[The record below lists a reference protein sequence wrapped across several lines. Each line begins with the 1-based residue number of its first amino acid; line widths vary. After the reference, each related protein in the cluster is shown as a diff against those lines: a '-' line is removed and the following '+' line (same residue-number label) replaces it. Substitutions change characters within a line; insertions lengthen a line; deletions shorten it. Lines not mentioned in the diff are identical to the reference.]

1 VAESAVVSCPHE
13 IKGEGIYAFITLKD
27 NVEQK
32 EAEIKIALKALVR
45 REIAAFAVPDY
56 FLVSF

>member
-1 VAESAVVSCPHE
+1 VVSCPHD

-27 NVEQK
+27 SALQK
-32 EAEIKIALKALVR
+32 EMEITTALQALVK

-56 FLVSF
+56 FLVIIKVYFR